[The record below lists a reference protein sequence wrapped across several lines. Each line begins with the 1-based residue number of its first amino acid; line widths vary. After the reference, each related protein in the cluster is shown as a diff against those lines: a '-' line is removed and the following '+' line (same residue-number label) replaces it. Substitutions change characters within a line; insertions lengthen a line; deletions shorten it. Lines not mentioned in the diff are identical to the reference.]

1 LNEIY
6 QIATKYFIEMESF
19 SAYGGIKN
27 KYFWKLGGVALII
40 LFGSI
45 YFFDLTSFAYN
56 KLNIKNTNI
65 IIFISSLIVV
75 ILEMYLLIT
84 FDNLQKYKDK
94 LITKKYNMNDISSV
108 KIELLKEYFS
118 IQQND
123 FLYVAK
129 EINGM
134 LNLNNSKFKNKHLV
148 DKIFYFILNSD
159 SKNRILSL
167 FILMCS
173 MLTIIFINFNDTNYF
188 LENINALTSQEIKI
202 FFFRSLFLFSIL
214 YIVIFFSYKIIRK
227 ILIFISIFFITKK
240 SEDIEIVKYL
250 ISDLVK
256 YSIINK
262 DNLENRC

>member
-1 LNEIY
+1 
-6 QIATKYFIEMESF
+6 
-19 SAYGGIKN
+19 
-27 KYFWKLGGVALII
+27 
-40 LFGSI
+40 
-45 YFFDLTSFAYN
+45 
-56 KLNIKNTNI
+56 
-65 IIFISSLIVV
+65 
-75 ILEMYLLIT
+75 
-84 FDNLQKYKDK
+84 
-94 LITKKYNMNDISSV
+94 
-108 KIELLKEYFS
+108 
-118 IQQND
+118 
-123 FLYVAK
+123 
-129 EINGM
+129 
-134 LNLNNSKFKNKHLV
+134 
-148 DKIFYFILNSD
+148 
-159 SKNRILSL
+159 
-167 FILMCS
+167 MCS